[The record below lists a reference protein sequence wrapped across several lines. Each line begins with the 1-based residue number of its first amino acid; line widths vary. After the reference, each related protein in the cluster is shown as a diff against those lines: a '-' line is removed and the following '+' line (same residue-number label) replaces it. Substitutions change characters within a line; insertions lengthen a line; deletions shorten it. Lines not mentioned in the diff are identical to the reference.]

1 QRPRQAVALYKEL
14 MDVLHRKGV
23 FEKHG
28 VDLSWQSFADYTD
41 PADWWQIQSC
51 TDELKE
57 LAIYALSINPTT
69 GAAERNWSEHRFLH
83 NKVRNCLVNA
93 RVKKLD
99 AQFFDLLE
107 VPEQVDADEHE
118 DDGQLLDYTAE
129 QVHKERPEDP
139 EDTQHT

>member
-1 QRPRQAVALYKEL
+1 MPVAVTDAMQREIADFLALDCPPTQQRPRQAVALYKEL

-69 GAAERNWSEHRFLH
+69 GAAERNWSEHGFFH
-83 NKVRNCLVNA
+83 NKVRNRLVNTW
-93 RVKKLD
+93 VEKLVFCYYNLHIRDLIIAKD
-99 AQFFDLLE
+99 A
-107 VPEQVDADEHE
+107 
-118 DDGQLLDYTAE
+118 
-129 QVHKERPEDP
+129 
-139 EDTQHT
+139 